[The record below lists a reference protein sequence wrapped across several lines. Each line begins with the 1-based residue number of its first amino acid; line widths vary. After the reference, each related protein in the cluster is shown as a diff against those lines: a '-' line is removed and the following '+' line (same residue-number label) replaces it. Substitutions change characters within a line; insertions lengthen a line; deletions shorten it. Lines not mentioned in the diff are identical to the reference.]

1 MRPSRSPTLR
11 GRLLLLVGF
20 VTLALLAFAILAVW
34 QDYKAEREHAEEQL
48 RDQATA
54 LALAVDRE
62 FDRAEAAM
70 SILAT
75 SAALA
80 RGDLETFEAEMR
92 AASARLGG
100 EPIALT
106 TPDGRQVLNT
116 LWAPGGAP
124 VQHPGVPDDAARLHQ
139 WPHRGVQPPPELDYR
154 ATDHHR
160 RRAGSHRAPGAAATH
175 LRARHL
181 AAARPPRPDALRA
194 EPAAGL
200 ERGRALL
207 AVGPRTVAACLRV
220 IGLAEHPGFA
230 AFHRVLNR
238 NAWSGLALARIL
250 LRQVV
255 AAFVP
260 AGPIVIGVDHT
271 LERRRGR
278 HIGPAGHFYDA
289 GRSSPAWQATSRGL
303 RWLSAMVLVEVPFAG
318 HVWALPVL
326 TALTPSK
333 TWSEQHGQRHRPVT
347 DWARRLLLTP
357 RRWLPDRTIV
367 AVMDGEFAA
376 LELLHALRSRMVV
389 ITRLRR
395 DARLFDPPGEW
406 DRRGR
411 PALKGDRQPT
421 LTARTTDPATRWRR
435 IVQASRAGWRSAG
448 WIEYTAGTALWHHSG
463 KPIVPI
469 LWVLVRYPDGRREPE
484 AFLCTDTTASLRE
497 VLDLFSR
504 RWSMESTY
512 EESHRLELRDGGGRE
527 CAVVIHPPAGRGEPH
542 EVPGGGGSATLAELI
557 GRARQMI
564 DAVLGP
570 RPPPRHLG
578 LRSREP
584 LRS

>member
-1 MRPSRSPTLR
+1 MVRPELR
-11 GRLLLLVGF
+11 FPPGF
-20 VTLALLAFAILAVW
+20 VTWLTPFLAAFSRRTRPTV
-34 QDYKAEREHAEEQL
+34 
-48 RDQATA
+48 TA
-54 LALAVDRE
+54 LAV
-62 FDRAEAAM
+62 
-70 SILAT
+70 
-75 SAALA
+75 
-80 RGDLETFEAEMR
+80 G
-92 AASARLGG
+92 
-100 EPIALT
+100 
-106 TPDGRQVLNT
+106 
-116 LWAPGGAP
+116 
-124 VQHPGVPDDAARLHQ
+124 
-139 WPHRGVQPPPELDYR
+139 
-154 ATDHHR
+154 
-160 RRAGSHRAPGAAATH
+160 
-175 LRARHL
+175 
-181 AAARPPRPDALRA
+181 
-194 EPAAGL
+194 
-200 ERGRALL
+200 ALL

-250 LRQVV
+250 LRLVV

-333 TWSEQHGQRHRPVT
+333 AWSEQHGRRHRPVT
-347 DWARRLLLTP
+347 DWARRLLLTL
-357 RRWLPDRTIV
+357 RRWLPERTIV

-376 LELLHALRSRMVV
+376 LELLHALRPRMVV

-421 LTARTTDPATRWRR
+421 LAARTTDPATRWRR

-484 AFLCTDTTASLRE
+484 AFLCTDTTASPRE

-504 RWSMESTY
+504 RWSMETTY
-512 EESHRLELRDGGGRE
+512 EES
-527 CAVVIHPPAGRGEPH
+527 RG
-542 EVPGGGGSATLAELI
+542 
-557 GRARQMI
+557 
-564 DAVLGP
+564 
-570 RPPPRHLG
+570 HLG
-578 LRSREP
+578 VETQRQWSDPAILRTTP
-584 LRS
+584 LLLGLYSLVALYVHQNAERLALSPRRAAWYPKPAATFADALARLRHHLWFEHLVTSAGEAEMTDPVRPEVQRRIETACYAP